1 MELGSVHFNMLHS
14 FCGNALFPQCIS
26 EVPRHCGAQYDRY
39 HPYMVES
46 PRVEMQWG
54 TIVRVYRLC
63 QCKLDGS
70 LIILIVAVMVYI
82 YRIDWGGVV
91 MWLTRVIIAFLL
103 TIINKKSRIHS
114 PIGCLLFRYVRF
126 MQCKPEVPLVA

>member
-14 FCGNALFPQCIS
+14 FCGNAVSPQCIS
-26 EVPRHCGAQYDRY
+26 EVPCVASSCGDEYDWY

-82 YRIDWGGVV
+82 YRIDWVGVGAFRDV
-91 MWLTRVIIAFLL
+91 VDAVIIALL
-103 TIINKKSRIHS
+103 LI
-114 PIGCLLFRYVRF
+114 
-126 MQCKPEVPLVA
+126 